1 MNEQVPAQPAGR
13 EVVASYGSHEGAQ
26 RAVEYLGE
34 RDFPV
39 EQLTIVGEGV
49 RTQEQVVGR
58 VGAGSAAASG
68 AANGIFVAT
77 LFLLLFW
84 AFDAVDPVSGWGWVL
99 LYAIIWGAII
109 GALIGLLFH
118 ALAGGSR
125 VASIGGVVADRYDV
139 MAPAEVAGRARD
151 LLKESSVVG

>member
-1 MNEQVPAQPAGR
+1 MNEQVSAQPAGR

-84 AFDAVDPVSGWGWVL
+84 AFNAVDPVSGWGWVL
-99 LYAIIWGAII
+99 LYAILWGAHRP
-109 GALIGLLFH
+109 AL
-118 ALAGGSR
+118 SR
-125 VASIGGVVADRYDV
+125 
-139 MAPAEVAGRARD
+139 AGRRQPRR
-151 LLKESSVVG
+151 LGWRCGG